1 MTESVIVSE
10 WLAFC
15 APRLPLQNPLW
26 AFVHNNILLNFEEL
40 PFLDAVREAAALYRA
55 RPFET
60 EDFYR
65 EELAR
70 GRIRRETLM
79 RVLAAR
85 LPELA
90 AEPGE
95 QRIDRFLADAR
106 LGDRLPALQHL
117 RLAARLDARFPVR
130 HDRHV
135 KDFLVPLIAAYLDQ
149 GMATWTSPLHT
160 SSLWEAFAEAV
171 QDTPSWGFDW
181 AARLRRR
188 LRAHSDAGRS
198 VDAIVAEEVR
208 EFGPPGKA
216 AEYCLETLFALKGWS
231 GIVWRLES
239 DPGVAPLRAPPKLRL
254 RDWLAALLVVQHAVD
269 EWLLD
274 EQGITREELAN
285 VPAPIE
291 ETRSLARLEVW
302 QEAYER
308 SFAGELLAHLEGAF
322 RTRASRPPRA
332 RAQLGALVCM
342 DDREESFRRAL
353 EAPECGVETWG
364 SLGFFGVDMSFQRVG
379 AALTTRQCPPV
390 IEPSRTVRELP
401 LDGEGAALA
410 LLEQAGRAGAEAK
423 LAAYFHSRTLI
434 RGIAVSLGL
443 GLVSFVPLVFK
454 TLQPSRISRWRQKV
468 LRAAFPRPRTRVAID
483 AEGGYSLD
491 EQADIV
497 AAVLRTCGLTREFP
511 RVIATVA
518 HGATS
523 SNNPFRQAYGCGA
536 CSGNSGAPNA
546 RAFAAMA
553 NDVRVRE
560 RLAARG
566 LVLPSDVLFVPCLHD
581 TTLDTIE
588 MLDRTQLPAERAG
601 DVELVQRTLELAAR
615 ANAFE
620 RGARFDQGPVF
631 RKVDRE
637 RANARERIV
646 QHVQDRGH
654 DLAQPRPEWGHN
666 RVAMCI
672 VGRRE
677 LTREVFLD
685 RRSFLVSYDP
695 TQDTDGSTLAAAVLG
710 SVPVAVNIAMDY
722 YFSRVD
728 ANGFGAGSKLPLN
741 VVSLLGVLTGSK
753 SDLRI
758 GLARQMI
765 ELHEP
770 MRVLVLLEATDA
782 HIRALLKASARLKRL
797 VDGAWM
803 RLGRIDPNTREL
815 ELWADGGFAPWR
827 ERWDEF
833 PAADAAQAPRGLDRA
848 FDRRAPVRR

>member
-40 PFLDAVREAAALYRA
+40 PFLDAAREAAALYRA

-65 EELAR
+65 EDLAR

-546 RAFAAMA
+546 RAFVAMA

-782 HIRALLKASARLKRL
+782 HIRALLEASARLKRL

-815 ELWADGGFAPWR
+815 ELWADSGFAPWR